1 MQALPVLSLLFAA
14 TFWGTVW
21 YPLRLLADAGI
32 AGLWQALISYLVAT
46 ALVLPVYWP
55 RRTELRGCTVQLVPL
70 VFAAGWC
77 NVGFMLGML
86 EGTVLRVLLLFYL
99 APVWAVLLARVVLGE
114 RLAPRTWVALP
125 MALAGAALMLYHP
138 VLGLPVPTD
147 RADWFALSAGLAFA
161 VTTVE
166 TRRLQAVSVT
176 AKTLASWLGVMLVA
190 TAGIV
195 LGGHP
200 PPVARAAAWAGI
212 VALGGTGFLAATLA
226 VQFGATRLPVQR
238 TTVILLFEIV
248 AGAVSSA
255 WLAGEYTGFREWIGG
270 LLIAGAGLLAA
281 AKADEVR

>member
-46 ALVLPVYWP
+46 LVVLPVYWS
-55 RRTELRGCTVQLVPL
+55 RRAELRGRVPGLVPL
-70 VFAAGWC
+70 ALAAGWC
-77 NVGFMLGML
+77 NVRFMLGML

-125 MALAGAALMLYHP
+125 MALAGVTLMLYDAT
-138 VLGLPVPTD
+138 LGLPLPMD
-147 RADWFALSAGLAFA
+147 RADWLGLTAGLAFA
-161 VTTVE
+161 ITTVE

-176 AKTLASWLGVMLVA
+176 AKTLASWVGVMLVA
-190 TAGIV
+190 TLGLG

-200 PPVARAAAWAGI
+200 FPDAPAAAWAGT
-212 VALGGTGFLAATLA
+212 VALGCSGFLAATLA
-226 VQFGATRLPVQR
+226 VQFGATHLPVQR
-238 TTVILLFEIV
+238 TTVILLLEIV
-248 AGAVSSA
+248 VGAVSSA
-255 WLAGEYTGFREWIGG
+255 WLAAEYTETREWLGG
-270 LLIAGAGLLAA
+270 MLIVGAGLAA

>member
-21 YPLRLLADAGI
+21 YPLRLLAEAGI
-32 AGLWQALISYLVAT
+32 SGLWQALVSYLVA
-46 ALVLPVYWP
+46 AAVVLPVYWS
-55 RRTELRGCTVQLVPL
+55 RRGELRGQTLGLVPL
-70 VFAAGWC
+70 VLTAGWC

-99 APVWAVLLARVVLGE
+99 APVWAVVLARVVLRE

-125 MALAGAALMLYHP
+125 MAVVGAMLMLYDP
-138 VLGLPVPTD
+138 AIGLPLPAD
-147 RADWFALSAGLAFA
+147 RADWFGLTAGLAFA

-176 AKTLASWLGVMLVA
+176 AKTLASWLGVLLIA
-190 TAGIV
+190 ALGLA
-195 LGGHP
+195 LGGHALP
-200 PPVARAAAWAGI
+200 TASAGAWAGI
-212 VALGGTGFLAATLA
+212 VVLGCSGFLAATLA

-255 WLAGEYTGFREWIGG
+255 WLAGEYTGSREWIGG
-270 LLIAGAGLLAA
+270 LLIAGAGLVA
-281 AKADEVR
+281 AKADGVG

>member
-46 ALVLPVYWP
+46 LVVLPVYWS
-55 RRTELRGCTVQLVPL
+55 RRAELRGRVPGLVPL
-70 VFAAGWC
+70 ALAAGWC

-99 APVWAVLLARVVLGE
+99 APVWAVLLARVVLDE

-125 MALAGAALMLYHP
+125 MALAGVTLMLYDAT
-138 VLGLPVPTD
+138 LGLPLPMD
-147 RADWFALSAGLAFA
+147 RADWLGLTAGLAFA
-161 VTTVE
+161 ITTVE

-176 AKTLASWLGVMLVA
+176 AKTLASWVGVMFVA
-190 TAGIV
+190 TLGLG
-195 LGGHP
+195 LGGHAFP
-200 PPVARAAAWAGI
+200 DASAAAWAGT
-212 VALGGTGFLAATLA
+212 VALGCSGFLAATLA
-226 VQFGATRLPVQR
+226 VQFGATHLPVQR
-238 TTVILLFEIV
+238 TTVILLLEIV
-248 AGAVSSA
+248 VGAVSSA
-255 WLAGEYTGFREWIGG
+255 WLAAEYTETREWLGG
-270 LLIAGAGLLAA
+270 MLIVGAGLAA

>member
-21 YPLRLLADAGI
+21 YPLRLLAEAGI
-32 AGLWQALISYLVAT
+32 SGLWQALISYLVA
-46 ALVLPVYWP
+46 AAVVLPVYWS
-55 RRTELRGCTVQLVPL
+55 RRGELRGQTLGLVPL
-70 VFAAGWC
+70 VLTAGWC

-99 APVWAVLLARVVLGE
+99 APVWAVVLARVVLRE

-125 MALAGAALMLYHP
+125 MAVVGATLMLYDP
-138 VLGLPVPTD
+138 AIGLPLPAD
-147 RADWFALSAGLAFA
+147 RADWFGLTAGLAFA

-166 TRRLQAVSVT
+166 TRRLQAISVT
-176 AKTLASWLGVMLVA
+176 AKTLASWLGVLLIA
-190 TAGIV
+190 ALGLA
-195 LGGHP
+195 LGGHALP
-200 PPVARAAAWAGI
+200 TASAGAWAGI
-212 VALGGTGFLAATLA
+212 VVLGCSGFLAATLA

-255 WLAGEYTGFREWIGG
+255 WLAGEYTGSREWIGG
-270 LLIAGAGLLAA
+270 LLIAGAGLVA
-281 AKADEVR
+281 AKADGVG